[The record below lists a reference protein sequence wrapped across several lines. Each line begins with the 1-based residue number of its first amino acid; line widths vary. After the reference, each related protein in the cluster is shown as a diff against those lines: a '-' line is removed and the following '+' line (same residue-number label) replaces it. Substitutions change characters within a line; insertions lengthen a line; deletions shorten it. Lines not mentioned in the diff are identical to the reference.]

1 MENLKIQLLEY
12 SFDVLSELFATQL
25 NENKTFNLVFKSEN
39 DIFTA
44 STLNYGQF
52 NT

>member
-12 SFDVLSELFATQL
+12 SLDVLSELFDHQL
-25 NENKTFNLVFKSEN
+25 DDNKTFNLVFKSKN

-44 STLNYGQF
+44 ST
-52 NT
+52 